1 MQSESIKE
9 ITKALAIFQRE
20 VTNASKDKTNPHF
33 RNKYATLESYLNEIN
48 PKLSECGLA
57 ITQGLVDKDILETKL
72 LHVSGEM
79 LRFSCPLYLDKQNM
93 QGLGSAITYAR
104 RYALAAILGMGAEDD
119 DAEASVDHSKHQ
131 KQPVRVPATKPQ
143 ENFDNHVKNQ
153 VKAIEKSVE
162 TIKMPTPPVFND
174 PMPTAADAPPEVSE
188 DEKHEDDL
196 SFYGNFYIK
205 VGKHKDKYVKDLGPI
220 AAIGYSKYMKKES
233 EGSGKALTGHMAE
246 LITAI
251 DRYYKNDI
259 DFNLN

>member
-9 ITKALAIFQRE
+9 ITKALATFQKE

-33 RNKYATLESYLNEIN
+33 KNKYATLESYLNEIN

-57 ITQGLVDKDILETKL
+57 ITQGLVDKDVLETKL

-79 LRFSCPLYLDKQNM
+79 LRFSCPLYLDRQNM

-119 DAEASVDHSKHQ
+119 DAEASVDHSRHQ
-131 KQPVRVPATKPQ
+131 KQPVRVPVTKQ
-143 ENFDNHVKNQ
+143 KE
-153 VKAIEKSVE
+153 SVSAKPVE
-162 TIKMPTPPVFND
+162 SINLEIKMPEPPLFD
-174 PMPTAADAPPEVSE
+174 EPMPTAADAPIEQVDE
-188 DEKHEDDL
+188 DAKA
-196 SFYGNFYIK
+196 FYGNFYIK

-220 AAIGYSKYMKKES
+220 AAIGYSKYMKKEA

-251 DRYYKNDI
+251 DKYYKNDI